1 MYEHLVKNKFWFWK
15 AMETYGLGIYFII
28 KHNTFAFE
36 PPQPTL
42 LDVLDDPPTIFM
54 LAVVGTLALVYSLWN
69 VHSFTLLQAT
79 NDRTAHFCLVI
90 FYDCFWRS

>member
-36 PPQPTL
+36 PPEKVLQL
-42 LDVLDDPPTIFM
+42 ELDKFQLSLINSQNLSALTIGGF
-54 LAVVGTLALVYSLWN
+54 
-69 VHSFTLLQAT
+69 
-79 NDRTAHFCLVI
+79 VI
-90 FYDCFWRS
+90 HTPSADL